1 MGLDSIEMGEHST
14 AKPQKQSWDLS
25 LLLQPWLSPQ
35 PLTPFIDGV
44 LLSNTFGIPSPLTFI
59 CSHCPSMG
67 FHVANISGPSVVL
80 TWICFL
86 ALPLVVKGP
95 RTRNVLFP
103 SSRSLTCN
111 WETLKPTSTCKT
123 CPPWRRLLINIS
135 VVLPYHLKISY
146 HLGSLRNDVCREIWM

>member
-14 AKPQKQSWDLS
+14 AKPQKQSLF
-25 LLLQPWLSPQ
+25 LQPWLSPQ

-44 LLSNTFGIPSPLTFI
+44 LLSNTFGIPSPLIFI

-67 FHVANISGPSVVL
+67 FYVANISGPSVVL

-103 SSRSLTCN
+103 SSRSLNCN